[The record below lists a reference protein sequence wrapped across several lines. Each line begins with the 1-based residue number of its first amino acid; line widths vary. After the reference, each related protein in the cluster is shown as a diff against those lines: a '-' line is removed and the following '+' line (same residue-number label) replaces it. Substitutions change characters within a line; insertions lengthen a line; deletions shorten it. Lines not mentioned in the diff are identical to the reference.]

1 MLDSWFSLLYNVSP
15 SDRVAPLA
23 QWETAVSINQE
34 AEFAEYLIAQ
44 SRRELRQRR
53 AIDRQ
58 PSHNG
63 QALVRIADTW
73 VTPETAAEFLQEC
86 A

>member
-1 MLDSWFSLLYNVSP
+1 MDSKHTPSP
-15 SDRVAPLA
+15 EADLA
-23 QWETAVSINQE
+23 EH
-34 AEFAEYLIAQ
+34 L
-44 SRRELRQRR
+44 SRRELRQHSRR

-63 QALVRIADTW
+63 QLLVRIADTW
-73 VTPETAAEFLQEC
+73 VTPETAAEFLAEC

>member
-1 MLDSWFSLLYNVSP
+1 MDSKHTPSP
-15 SDRVAPLA
+15 EADLA
-23 QWETAVSINQE
+23 EH
-34 AEFAEYLIAQ
+34 L

-73 VTPETAAEFLQEC
+73 VTAETAAEFLQEC
-86 A
+86 AA

>member
-1 MLDSWFSLLYNVSP
+1 
-15 SDRVAPLA
+15 
-23 QWETAVSINQE
+23 VSINPE
-34 AEFAEYLIAQ
+34 ADLADYLMAQ
-44 SRRELRQRR
+44 SRRELRQHPRR

-73 VTPETAAEFLQEC
+73 VTPETAAEFLAEV